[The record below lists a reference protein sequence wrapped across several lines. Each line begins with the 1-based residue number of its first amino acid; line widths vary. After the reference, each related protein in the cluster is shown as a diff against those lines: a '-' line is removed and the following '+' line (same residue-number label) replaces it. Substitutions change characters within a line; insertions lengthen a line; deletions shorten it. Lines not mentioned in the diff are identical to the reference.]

1 MSGAQ
6 SPPPLPAPSVS
17 GGTPPLS
24 PAKKV
29 AIVLG
34 GLLMFIFLF
43 WMGSGSHEREQTVP
57 AGGGGGGPAGVER
70 RIALPPAEVVQPVA
84 MPNAALPLRDEEP
97 RERVRQAPP
106 RQRPRPSAI
115 MAFEE
120 REEGRAATAAAAQ
133 AEADEAE
140 DGMAAR
146 LRATRT
152 PAARARRLK
161 NPDLMIALGDVIP
174 CTRDTAINTQLGGF
188 VRCTVSQDV
197 LSASGN
203 TTLLPRRTVLTGEIK
218 GQMQQGQNRAFI
230 LWSRARTPDG
240 VVVDLASPGT
250 DALGRNGTAV
260 EVNTNFWARFG
271 GAIMLSFVD
280 AGLQAGALAASN
292 ATESSG
298 GTRINFNQLQGG
310 GRSAATRAL
319 DASVNIPPFGTSP
332 QGAAEMV
339 FVARDLDFSG
349 VYELRAAR

>member
-1 MSGAQ
+1 
-6 SPPPLPAPSVS
+6 
-17 GGTPPLS
+17 
-24 PAKKV
+24 
-29 AIVLG
+29 
-34 GLLMFIFLF
+34 MFIFLF
-43 WMGSGSHEREQTVP
+43 WMGSGTREKEQTVP
-57 AGGGGGGPAGVER
+57 AGGGGSGPAGVER
-70 RIALPPAEVVQPVA
+70 RIALPPVEVAQSVS

-106 RQRPRPSAI
+106 RQRPRPSGI

-120 REEGRAATAAAAQ
+120 REEARAATAAAARDD
-133 AEADEAE
+133 DEDPE

-280 AGLQAGALAASN
+280 AGLQAAALATSN
-292 ATESSG
+292 ATQSDGG
-298 GTRINFNQLQGG
+298 GTRINFNQLQGS

-319 DASVNIPPFGTSP
+319 DATVNIPPFGTSP
-332 QGAAEMV
+332 QGTAEMV

-349 VYELRAAR
+349 VYELRSAR